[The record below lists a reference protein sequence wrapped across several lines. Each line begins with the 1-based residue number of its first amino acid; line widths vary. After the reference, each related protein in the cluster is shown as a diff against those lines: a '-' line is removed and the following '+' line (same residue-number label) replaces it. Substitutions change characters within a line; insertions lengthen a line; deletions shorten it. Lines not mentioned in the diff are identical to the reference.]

1 MKKFFIAMA
10 VFLTVCISIT
20 GCFDSD
26 FEDNLSQDDKVITAD
41 VESDTNLDSAEIATS
56 KVYFTS
62 ADILEAAASTA
73 ATIFTSETTT
83 IANVITTPAETAAAT
98 SASVTATTTVTTATT
113 TVTTTTTT
121 PAPDISYS
129 NVVYIAASGKGKKY
143 HNNPKCSNMKGN
155 VASLSIE
162 NAVARG
168 YTPCKK
174 CYG

>member
-26 FEDNLSQDDKVITAD
+26 FDDNLSQDDKVITAD
-41 VESDTNLDSAEIATS
+41 VESDTNLDTAEITTS

-98 SASVTATTTVTTATT
+98 SASVTTTTTVTTA
-113 TVTTTTTT
+113 TTTT

-155 VASLSIE
+155 VASISIE